1 MKFTDVLTKET
12 NMRVLITGTNQG
24 IGLELARQYT
34 QRGDDVIATCR
45 TPSEA
50 LKVIGCEIIED
61 VDVSDAASIA
71 ALSKAAGDRPLDMV
85 INNAGVLT
93 GESFDGLNFERMSA
107 QYEVNALGPLRV
119 TKALEANLQS
129 GAKVGIVTSRVGSME
144 DNGSGGNYGYRM
156 SKAAANMAGVNLA
169 HDMRPRGVAVALL
182 HPGYVRT
189 NMTGGNGLTDS
200 ASAAAGLI
208 ERMDALDMESSGTF
222 WHAEGYQLPW

>member
-1 MKFTDVLTKET
+1 
-12 NMRVLITGTNQG
+12 MRVLITGTNQG

-45 TPSEA
+45 APSGD
-50 LKVIGCEIIED
+50 LKAIGCEIIKN
-61 VDVSDAASIA
+61 VDVSDEQSVA
-71 ALSKAAGDRPLDMV
+71 ALSKTIGDRPLDMI
-85 INNAGVLT
+85 INNAGILT
-93 GESFDGLNFERMSA
+93 GESFDDLNFERMSA

-119 TKALEANLQS
+119 TKALEANLQN

-169 HDMRPRGVAVALL
+169 HDMRPRGVAVGLL

-200 ASAAAGLI
+200 ATAATGLI
-208 ERMDALDMESSGTF
+208 ARMDALDLETSGTF